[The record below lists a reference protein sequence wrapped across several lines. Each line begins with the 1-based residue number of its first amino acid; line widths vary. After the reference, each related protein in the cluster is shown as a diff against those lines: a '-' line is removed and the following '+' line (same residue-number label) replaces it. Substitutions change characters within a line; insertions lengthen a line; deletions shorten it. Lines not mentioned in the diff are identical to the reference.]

1 MSLTPAS
8 HHLTSDFEH
17 QQHYWYSTAPYSGS
31 VVRTYEYLIQCMD
44 SPKASYTSVAYQVE
58 SDTTLHTTMVVGRGS
73 RSCCAVC
80 GAVEVCVLCVGPVCW
95 SGLLPVSLN
104 SRRRTKSVPFIPGTR
119 TSIYYSIVRTVSC
132 AVALFCSLARS
143 APTRP
148 RSAFCAP
155 RSRPPPPFH

>member
-1 MSLTPAS
+1 MHTSAGYLRIDLKHVNMSLTPAS

-80 GAVEVCVLCVGPVCW
+80 GAVEACVLCVGPVC
-95 SGLLPVSLN
+95 
-104 SRRRTKSVPFIPGTR
+104 SVL
-119 TSIYYSIVRTVSC
+119 VR
-132 AVALFCSLARS
+132 
-143 APTRP
+143 APP
-148 RSAFCAP
+148 CVFEQ
-155 RSRPPPPFH
+155 